1 MKEKL
6 KAFSDSSLFL
16 PVVALLVL
24 LTFNALFVDGFLTIQ
39 LTEDGRLYGRLID
52 ILNRSCS
59 LVILALG
66 MTFVIATAGIDI
78 SVGAVVAIS
87 AAVVCSLIGGRGDGV
102 AETPM
107 FLAILAAVGVGV
119 LCGIWNGLLVAKFK
133 IQAMVATLIL
143 MTAGRGVAQ
152 LMTGG
157 QIITVYYKPFEYISG
172 VIPGNILPT
181 NIFIALAM
189 VLLVAFLM
197 KKTSIGLFIQ
207 SVGIN
212 PTAARYAGINVTMVI
227 FLVYAFSGLCAGVS
241 GLIESSLIRAAD
253 ANNAGLNME
262 MDAILAVALGGTLLS
277 GGKFYIGGSV
287 IGAITIQT
295 LTTTMYALGV
305 SSDQLPV
312 VKAAAVIIICLIQSK
327 KAQEMFAAWKEKRN
341 QKGKAATQDPH
352 RLAERMVNEA

>member
-1 MKEKL
+1 MDML
-6 KAFSDSSLFL
+6 KRFSGSSLFL

-24 LTFNALFVDGFLTIQ
+24 LVFNTIFVDGFLSIQ

-59 LVILALG
+59 LIILALG
-66 MTFVIATAGIDI
+66 MTFVIATSGIDI

-87 AAVVCSLIGGRGDGV
+87 AAVVCTMIGGRGDGV
-102 AETPM
+102 AQMPM
-107 FLAILAAVGVGV
+107 AMAMLAADGVGV
-119 LCGIWNGLLVAKFK
+119 LCGMWNGLLVAKFK
-133 IQAMVATLIL
+133 IQAVVATLIL

-152 LMTGG
+152 LMTEG
-157 QIITVYYKPFEYISG
+157 QIITVYYKPFEYIAG
-172 VIPGNILPT
+172 FLPGMPLPT

-189 VLLVAFLM
+189 VLLVAVLM
-197 KKTSIGLFIQ
+197 KKTSIGLFVQ

-212 PTAARYAGINVTMVI
+212 PTAARYAGINVTLVI

-305 SSDQLPV
+305 SADQLPV
-312 VKAAAVIIICLIQSK
+312 VKAIAVIIICLIQSK
-327 KAQEMFAAWKEKRN
+327 KAQELFDAWKARRAA
-341 QKGKAATQDPH
+341 GKPRPKKLVDGKVVEQP
-352 RLAERMVNEA
+352 

>member
-39 LTEDGRLYGRLID
+39 LTEDGRLYGRMID

-107 FLAILAAVGVGV
+107 FLAILAAIGVGV
-119 LCGIWNGLLVAKFK
+119 FCGIWNGLLVAKFK

-287 IGAITIQT
+287 VGAITIQT

-312 VKAAAVIIICLIQSK
+312 VKAVAVIIICLIQSK

-341 QKGKAATQDPH
+341 QNNKAATQDP
-352 RLAERMVNEA
+352 RKLAERMVKEA

>member
-1 MKEKL
+1 MGKL
-6 KAFSDSSLFL
+6 KEFTSSSLFL
-16 PVVALLVL
+16 PVVALAAL
-24 LTFNALFVDGFLTIQ
+24 LIFNTIFVDGFLTIQ
-39 LTEDGRLYGRLID
+39 LTEDGRLYGRFVD

-59 LVILALG
+59 LIILSLG
-66 MTFVIATAGIDI
+66 MTFVIATSGIDI

-87 AAVVCSLIGGRGDGV
+87 AAVACSLIGGRGDGV

-107 FLAILAAVGVGV
+107 ILAILASIGIGVI
-119 LCGIWNGLLVAKFK
+119 CGLWNGLLVAKFK
-133 IQAMVATLIL
+133 IQAVVATLIL
-143 MTAGRGVAQ
+143 MTAGRGIAQ
-152 LMTGG
+152 LMTEG
-157 QIITVYYKPFEYISG
+157 QIITVYYKPFSYIAG

-189 VLLVAFLM
+189 VLLVVFLM
-197 KKTSIGLFIQ
+197 KKTSIGLFVQ

-212 PTAARYAGINVTMVI
+212 PTASRFAGINVTMVL
-227 FLVYAFSGLCAGVS
+227 FLVYAFSGFCAGVS

-305 SSDQLPV
+305 SADQLPV
-312 VKAAAVIIICLIQSK
+312 VKAVAVIIICLIQSK
-327 KAQEMFAAWKEKRN
+327 RCQEIFEKWKAKNFSSDRADRKVV
-341 QKGKAATQDPH
+341 G
-352 RLAERMVNEA
+352 

>member
-1 MKEKL
+1 MREKL

-16 PVVALLVL
+16 PVVALVVL
-24 LTFNALFVDGFLTIQ
+24 LTFNALFVDGFMTIQ

-59 LVILALG
+59 LVILSLG

-107 FLAILAAVGVGV
+107 FLAILAAIGVGIF
-119 LCGIWNGLLVAKFK
+119 CGIWNGLLVAKFK

-227 FLVYAFSGLCAGVS
+227 FLVYSFSGLCAGVS

-287 IGAITIQT
+287 VGAITIQT

-341 QKGKAATQDPH
+341 QKGKTAVQDPH

>member
-1 MKEKL
+1 MEKFKE
-6 KAFSDSSLFL
+6 FMSSSLFL
-16 PVVALLVL
+16 PVVALGTL
-24 LTFNALFVDGFLTIQ
+24 LIFNTIFVDGFLTIQ

-52 ILNRSCS
+52 ILNRSSS
-59 LVILALG
+59 LIILSLG
-66 MTFVIATAGIDI
+66 MTFVIATSGIDI

-87 AAVVCSLIGGRGDGV
+87 AAMACTIIGGRGDGV
-102 AETPM
+102 AENPM
-107 FLAILAAVGVGV
+107 ILAILASIGIGV
-119 LCGIWNGLLVAKFK
+119 LCGLWNGLLVAKFK
-133 IQAMVATLIL
+133 IQAVVATLIL
-143 MTAGRGVAQ
+143 MTAGRGIAQ
-152 LMTGG
+152 LMTEG
-157 QIITVYYKPFEYISG
+157 QIITVYYKPFSYIAG

-189 VLLVAFLM
+189 VLLVVFLM
-197 KKTSIGLFIQ
+197 KKTSIGLFVQ

-212 PTAARYAGINVTMVI
+212 PTASRFAGINVTMVL
-227 FLVYAFSGLCAGVS
+227 FLVYAFSGFCAGVS

-305 SSDQLPV
+305 SADQLPV
-312 VKAAAVIIICLIQSK
+312 VKAIAVIVICLIQSK
-327 KAQEMFAAWKEKRN
+327 RCQELFNKWKASRVS
-341 QKGKAATQDPH
+341 
-352 RLAERMVNEA
+352 VNESERKVVSQS

>member
-16 PVVALLVL
+16 PVVALAVL
-24 LTFNALFVDGFLTIQ
+24 LTFNALFVDGFMTIQ

-59 LVILALG
+59 LVILSLG

-107 FLAILAAVGVGV
+107 FLAILAAIGVGV
-119 LCGIWNGLLVAKFK
+119 FCGIWNGLLVAKFK

-287 IGAITIQT
+287 VGAITIQT

>member
-1 MKEKL
+1 MEKL
-6 KAFSDSSLFL
+6 KEFTSSSLFL
-16 PVVALLVL
+16 PVVALGTL
-24 LTFNALFVDGFLTIQ
+24 LIFNTIFVDGFLTIQ

-52 ILNRSCS
+52 ILNRSSS
-59 LVILALG
+59 LIILSLG
-66 MTFVIATAGIDI
+66 MTFVIATSGIDI

-87 AAVVCSLIGGRGDGV
+87 AAMACTIIGGRGDGV
-102 AETPM
+102 AENPM
-107 FLAILAAVGVGV
+107 ILAILASIGIGV
-119 LCGIWNGLLVAKFK
+119 LCGLWNGLLVAKFK
-133 IQAMVATLIL
+133 IQAVVATLIL
-143 MTAGRGVAQ
+143 MTAGRGIAQ
-152 LMTGG
+152 LMTEG
-157 QIITVYYKPFEYISG
+157 QIITVYYKPFSYIAG

-189 VLLVAFLM
+189 VLLVVFLM
-197 KKTSIGLFIQ
+197 KKTSIGLFVQ

-212 PTAARYAGINVTMVI
+212 PTASRFAGINVTMVL
-227 FLVYAFSGLCAGVS
+227 FLVYAFSGFCAGVS

-305 SSDQLPV
+305 SADQLPV
-312 VKAAAVIIICLIQSK
+312 VKAIAVIVICLIQSK
-327 KAQEMFAAWKEKRN
+327 RCQEMFNKWKAGRSSSNESDR
-341 QKGKAATQDPH
+341 KAVGQS
-352 RLAERMVNEA
+352 

>member
-1 MKEKL
+1 MDML
-6 KAFSDSSLFL
+6 KKFAGSSLFL

-24 LTFNALFVDGFLTIQ
+24 LIFNTIFVDGFLSIQ

-59 LVILALG
+59 LIILALG
-66 MTFVIATAGIDI
+66 MTFVIATSGIDI

-87 AAVVCSLIGGRGDGV
+87 AAVVCTMIGGRGDGV
-102 AETPM
+102 AQMPM
-107 FLAILAAVGVGV
+107 AVAMLAAVAVGV
-119 LCGIWNGLLVAKFK
+119 LCGMWNGLLVAKFK
-133 IQAMVATLIL
+133 IQAVVATLIL

-152 LMTGG
+152 LMTEG
-157 QIITVYYKPFEYISG
+157 QIITVYYKPFEYIAG
-172 VIPGNILPT
+172 FLPGMPLPT

-189 VLLVAFLM
+189 VIFVAILM
-197 KKTSIGLFIQ
+197 KKTSIGLFVQ

-212 PTAARYAGINVTMVI
+212 PTAARYAGINVTLVI

-305 SSDQLPV
+305 SADQLPV
-312 VKAAAVIIICLIQSK
+312 VKAIAVIIICLIQSK
-327 KAQEMFAAWKEKRN
+327 KAQELFDAWKARRAA
-341 QKGKAATQDPH
+341 GKPRPKKSVDGKVVEQA
-352 RLAERMVNEA
+352 

>member
-1 MKEKL
+1 M
-6 KAFSDSSLFL
+6 
-16 PVVALLVL
+16 PMTVA
-24 LTFNALFVDGFLTIQ
+24 
-39 LTEDGRLYGRLID
+39 
-52 ILNRSCS
+52 
-59 LVILALG
+59 
-66 MTFVIATAGIDI
+66 M
-78 SVGAVVAIS
+78 
-87 AAVVCSLIGGRGDGV
+87 
-102 AETPM
+102 
-107 FLAILAAVGVGV
+107 LAAVGVGV
-119 LCGIWNGLLVAKFK
+119 LCGMWNGLLVAKFK
-133 IQAMVATLIL
+133 IQAVVATLIL

-152 LMTGG
+152 LMTEG
-157 QIITVYYKPFEYISG
+157 QIITVYYKPFEYIAG
-172 VIPGNILPT
+172 FLPNMPLPT

-189 VLLVAFLM
+189 VLLVAVLM
-197 KKTSIGLFIQ
+197 KKTSIGLFVQ

-277 GGKFYIGGSV
+277 GGKFYVGGSV

-305 SSDQLPV
+305 SADQLPV

-327 KAQEMFAAWKEKRN
+327 KAQEMFDKWKASRHSQ
-341 QKGKAATQDPH
+341 QKNDTKAVIGKAVKQ
-352 RLAERMVNEA
+352 L

>member
-16 PVVALLVL
+16 PVVALAVL
-24 LTFNALFVDGFLTIQ
+24 LTFNALFVDGFMTIQ

-59 LVILALG
+59 LVILSLG

-107 FLAILAAVGVGV
+107 FLAILAAIGVGV
-119 LCGIWNGLLVAKFK
+119 FCGIWNGLLVAKFK

-287 IGAITIQT
+287 VGAITIQT

-312 VKAAAVIIICLIQSK
+312 VKAVAVIIICLIQSK

-341 QKGKAATQDPH
+341 QNNKAATQDP
-352 RLAERMVNEA
+352 RKLVERMVKEA